1 MLASTASTLL
11 TLGVTEHQANH
22 TEDLKKKKKNWS
34 INKSIMDFEDPEL
47 SQAYLH
53 QADRPN
59 ETYACTVR
67 EG

>member
-1 MLASTASTLL
+1 
-11 TLGVTEHQANH
+11 
-22 TEDLKKKKKNWS
+22 
-34 INKSIMDFEDPEL
+34 MDFEDPEL